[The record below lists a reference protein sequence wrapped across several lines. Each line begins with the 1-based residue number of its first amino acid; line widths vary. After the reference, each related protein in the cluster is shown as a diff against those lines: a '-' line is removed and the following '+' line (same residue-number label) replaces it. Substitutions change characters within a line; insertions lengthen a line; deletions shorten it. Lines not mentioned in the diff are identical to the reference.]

1 MKFTVS
7 KYFLFNLYMCIITK
21 KTFHFIFIPD
31 DASADDDL
39 FSIADCLVKQS
50 KYLCFLESVFCC
62 HLIYKCYP
70 LVNEIYCK

>member
-1 MKFTVS
+1 
-7 KYFLFNLYMCIITK
+7 MCIITK

-31 DASADDDL
+31 DASTDDDF
-39 FSIADCLVKQS
+39 FSIIGDCLLEES
-50 KYLCFLESVFCC
+50 KYLCFLESVFCY